1 MSATQLLKVNQG
13 PVAVSLFRS
22 STEFRELLQ
31 ILIVLFFERLH
42 LCVSR
47 DKVVHSRK
55 VGVFDNRNLRADTD
69 MQARCVSCC
78 HREREFRGADGANR
92 APSTIRTYAH
102 QVLCP
107 VSMANGRT
115 VPQACKKGEITVQI
129 YYHRRTECVALVA
142 E

>member
-1 MSATQLLKVNQG
+1 MMSATQLLKVNQG

-22 STEFRELLQ
+22 YTEFRELLQ

-47 DKVVHSRK
+47 DKVFHSRK

-78 HREREFRGADGANR
+78 HREREFRGAVGANR
-92 APSTIRTYAH
+92 APGTRSKL
-102 QVLCP
+102 QVNSCH
-107 VSMANGRT
+107 AWT
-115 VPQACKKGEITVQI
+115 KF
-129 YYHRRTECVALVA
+129 A
-142 E
+142 ENSCLIGCT